1 MSYSNRLSKYKESH
15 PGLLSLLLCEYEE
28 GISGQK
34 AGKEHIQD
42 GDVLPQEI
50 YWLKDKHTAP

>member
-1 MSYSNRLSKYKESH
+1 VISYSNRLSKYKESH

-50 YWLKDKHTAP
+50 Y